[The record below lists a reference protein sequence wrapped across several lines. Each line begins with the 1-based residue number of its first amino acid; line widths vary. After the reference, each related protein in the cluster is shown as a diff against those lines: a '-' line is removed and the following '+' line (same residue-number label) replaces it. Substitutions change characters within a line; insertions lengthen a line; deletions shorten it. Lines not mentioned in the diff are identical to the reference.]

1 MNVLEREKPYS
12 RHYERHQ
19 MCDWCGAF
27 TRGRIFDGSTKV
39 VCGACHEIIAE
50 VLEPKQ

>member
-1 MNVLEREKPYS
+1 MPKREEPFI
-12 RHYERHQ
+12 RHYEHHV

-27 TRGRIFDGSTKV
+27 TRGRIFDDSAEV

-50 VLEPKQ
+50 APEPKQ